1 LNQHNF
7 HKLFTL
13 YFIFFGIF
21 ISICGASI
29 NYYLQLNEMNKSL
42 DKKATEIFKIR
53 NEEIL
58 INAVKNMDNTIK
70 SLANNQV
77 VNEYITSKKLNK
89 EDEVRQIFF
98 AIANSNN
105 TIMQA
110 RLLDKDGLEIIRIN
124 RDSSVEEPYIV
135 EKSQLQNKSQRD
147 YFKILSKMN
156 KNEIWHSNFDLNI
169 ENGKIEVPYK
179 PTFRIGMPIFDKDK
193 FEGIV
198 IINVLLNDLFR
209 VIGNSTIF
217 EHYIIDKNQNFILHP
232 QDEFSFNKYKNIQRN
247 IKEDFPDGLES
258 KEVFTY
264 SLKNILK
271 NEDESIM
278 VLKTKKDYKRELIA
292 DKINTLIIVFSFT
305 VILSLIIAIFVA
317 KTPIEIQRKLFRA
330 NMKLKE
336 FKSIIDKYV
345 ITATTKSDSTI
356 IEVSAAFEKTTGYSK
371 EELLGKEISIIKDP
385 QRDKQIIKELWD
397 TILEQKTWT
406 GIIKNKK
413 KNGEEFWLEQTII
426 PKINEENKNIENF
439 LSISVDI
446 TAKKELEKMA
456 QIDKLTNIYNRRMLD
471 DFLKIEVDIA
481 DRHKEDLSLIIIDID
496 YFKTV
501 NDTFGHLMGDYI
513 LTQISKII
521 LENIRNSD
529 IFGRYGGEEFLIIC
543 RKTNKENAFTLAEK
557 LRILIKDFKFNEI
570 GHKTISLGISDFQKG
585 DTVETLLKKADSALY
600 EAKNSGRD
608 KSVIYKVL

>member
-1 LNQHNF
+1 MSQQNF
-7 HKLFTL
+7 HKLFTI
-13 YFIFFGIF
+13 YFIVFGLV
-21 ISICGASI
+21 ISLCGATI
-29 NYYLQLNEMNKSL
+29 NYYLQVNEINKSL
-42 DKKATEIFKIR
+42 ERKASEIFKIK

-70 SLANNQV
+70 SLANNRV
-77 VNEYITSKKLNK
+77 VNEYITSKKSKK
-89 EDEVRQIFF
+89 EDEVREIFF

-105 TIMQA
+105 TIMQT
-110 RLLDKDGLEIIRIN
+110 RLLNKDGLEIIRIN
-124 RDSSVEEPYIV
+124 RDSSEEEPYIV
-135 EKSQLQNKSQRD
+135 DKSQLQNKSQRD

-198 IINVLLNDLFR
+198 IINVLLNDLFI

-217 EHYIIDKNQNFILHP
+217 EHYIIDKNQNYILHP
-232 QDEFSFNKYKNIQRN
+232 NSQFSFNKYTNIQRD

-258 KEVFTY
+258 KEVFSY

-278 VLKTKKDYKRELIA
+278 FLKTKSDYKQELIK
-292 DKINTLIIVFSFT
+292 DKTNTLIIVFVLT
-305 VILSLIIAIFVA
+305 LLLSLIMAIFVS
-317 KTPIEIQRKLFRA
+317 KTPIEIQRKLYKA
-330 NMKLKE
+330 NNRLKE

-345 ITATTKSDSTI
+345 ITTTTRPDSTI
-356 IEVSAAFEKTTGYSK
+356 VEVSSAFEKISGYSK
-371 EELLGKEISIIKDP
+371 EELLGKEISIIKHP

-413 KNGEEFWLEQTII
+413 KNGEEYWLEQTII

-439 LSISVDI
+439 LSISVDV
-446 TAKKELEKMA
+446 TDKKELEKIA
-456 QIDKLTNIYNRRMLD
+456 TIDKLTNIYNRRMLD
-471 DFLKIEVDIA
+471 DFLKTEIEIA
-481 DRHKEDLSLIIIDID
+481 NRHNEDLSLIIVDID
-496 YFKTV
+496 HFKIV
-501 NDTFGHLMGDYI
+501 NDTFGHLAGDNL
-513 LTQISKII
+513 LTSISKII
-521 LENIRNSD
+521 LENIRNTD

-543 RKTNKENAFTLAEK
+543 RKTTKENAFVLAEK
-557 LRILIKDFKFNEI
+557 LRILIKEFKFDEI
-570 GHKTISLGISDFQKG
+570 GHKTISLGISDFQKS
-585 DTVETLLKKADSALY
+585 DTVETLFKKADTALY
-600 EAKNSGRD
+600 EAKNTGRD
-608 KSVIYKVL
+608 KSVIYKVE

>member
-1 LNQHNF
+1 MNQHNF

-77 VNEYITSKKLNK
+77 VNEYITSKKSNK

-135 EKSQLQNKSQRD
+135 EKSQLQNKSQRN

-258 KEVFTY
+258 EEVFTY

-356 IEVSAAFEKTTGYSK
+356 IEVSDAFEKTTGYSK
-371 EELLGKEISIIKDP
+371 EELLGKEISIIKHP

-471 DFLKIEVDIA
+471 DFLRIEVDIA

>member
-1 LNQHNF
+1 
-7 HKLFTL
+7 
-13 YFIFFGIF
+13 
-21 ISICGASI
+21 
-29 NYYLQLNEMNKSL
+29 
-42 DKKATEIFKIR
+42 
-53 NEEIL
+53 
-58 INAVKNMDNTIK
+58 
-70 SLANNQV
+70 
-77 VNEYITSKKLNK
+77 
-89 EDEVRQIFF
+89 
-98 AIANSNN
+98 
-105 TIMQA
+105 
-110 RLLDKDGLEIIRIN
+110 
-124 RDSSVEEPYIV
+124 
-135 EKSQLQNKSQRD
+135 
-147 YFKILSKMN
+147 
-156 KNEIWHSNFDLNI
+156 
-169 ENGKIEVPYK
+169 
-179 PTFRIGMPIFDKDK
+179 
-193 FEGIV
+193 
-198 IINVLLNDLFR
+198 
-209 VIGNSTIF
+209 
-217 EHYIIDKNQNFILHP
+217 
-232 QDEFSFNKYKNIQRN
+232 
-247 IKEDFPDGLES
+247 LES

-356 IEVSAAFEKTTGYSK
+356 IEVSDAFEKTTGYSK
-371 EELLGKEISIIKDP
+371 EELLGKEISIIKHP

-471 DFLKIEVDIA
+471 DFLRIEVDIA
-481 DRHKEDLSLIIIDID
+481 DRHKENLSLIIIDID

>member
-1 LNQHNF
+1 MNQHNF

-179 PTFRIGMPIFDKDK
+179 PTFRIG
-193 FEGIV
+193 
-198 IINVLLNDLFR
+198 NA
-209 VIGNSTIF
+209 
-217 EHYIIDKNQNFILHP
+217 NF
-232 QDEFSFNKYKNIQRN
+232 
-247 IKEDFPDGLES
+247 
-258 KEVFTY
+258 
-264 SLKNILK
+264 
-271 NEDESIM
+271 
-278 VLKTKKDYKRELIA
+278 
-292 DKINTLIIVFSFT
+292 
-305 VILSLIIAIFVA
+305 
-317 KTPIEIQRKLFRA
+317 
-330 NMKLKE
+330 
-336 FKSIIDKYV
+336 
-345 ITATTKSDSTI
+345 
-356 IEVSAAFEKTTGYSK
+356 
-371 EELLGKEISIIKDP
+371 
-385 QRDKQIIKELWD
+385 
-397 TILEQKTWT
+397 
-406 GIIKNKK
+406 
-413 KNGEEFWLEQTII
+413 
-426 PKINEENKNIENF
+426 
-439 LSISVDI
+439 
-446 TAKKELEKMA
+446 
-456 QIDKLTNIYNRRMLD
+456 
-471 DFLKIEVDIA
+471 
-481 DRHKEDLSLIIIDID
+481 
-496 YFKTV
+496 
-501 NDTFGHLMGDYI
+501 
-513 LTQISKII
+513 
-521 LENIRNSD
+521 
-529 IFGRYGGEEFLIIC
+529 
-543 RKTNKENAFTLAEK
+543 
-557 LRILIKDFKFNEI
+557 
-570 GHKTISLGISDFQKG
+570 
-585 DTVETLLKKADSALY
+585 
-600 EAKNSGRD
+600 
-608 KSVIYKVL
+608 